1 MRLEVDRAMSH
12 FSSATRILH
21 IDLLPGPADSSI
33 GVGINDITVKKKSFL
48 LKLLVYDAKEAQG
61 KKDNIKPSV
70 VGYLSMYK
78 VTSSSSEVSF
88 LPTPFFFGP
97 GNLALPPSL
106 PAYPLASISTI
117 SPMVR
122 KRATRFLPSLV
133 LYIPTTTSFPYFTD
147 RERLTGPPSA
157 S

>member
-12 FSSATRILH
+12 FSSVTRIH
-21 IDLLPGPADSSI
+21 IDLLPGPADNSI

-88 LPTPFFFGP
+88 LPTPFFLDP
-97 GNLALPPSL
+97 GTSPFLPPSL
-106 PAYPLASISTI
+106 PTPSHPFLPFRRWSASEPLASFPPSSYI
-117 SPMVR
+117 SPQR
-122 KRATRFLPSLV
+122 HHAP
-133 LYIPTTTSFPYFTD
+133 IFTD
-147 RERLTGPPSA
+147 RERLTGPPFA